1 MASTPLDAVPPAKRE
16 AFLLANSGL
25 PGARANLELAQAA
38 ADRTDEATLRRWL
51 AAPEEYLALCGAIG
65 VGRLV
70 AAGHA
75 ELWAVLRAA
84 AQDARWRVREG
95 VALGLQ
101 RVLATDPVRLLDE
114 LDGWVAGPPL
124 VRRAAVAGAC
134 EPPLLKDVGVAR
146 RTVALVDRVT
156 ATLLAEPDR
165 RASDVRT
172 LRQALGYCWSVAV
185 AADPESGVP
194 AFLRLAATDDPDA
207 RWIVAENR
215 KKKRLPAAAR

>member
-1 MASTPLDAVPPAKRE
+1 VNPLDAVPEPQRE
-16 AFLLANSGL
+16 AYLLAHSGL
-25 PGARANLELAQAA
+25 PGPRANLELAQAA

-51 AAPEEYLALCGAIG
+51 TDVREYLALCGAIG

-70 AAGHA
+70 AEGHA
-75 ELWAVLRAA
+75 GLWPVLRATA
-84 AQDARWRVREG
+84 EDTRWRVREG
-95 VALGLQ
+95 VAMGLQ
-101 RVLATDPVRLLDE
+101 RIGDVDPVRLLDE

-134 EPPLLKDVGVAR
+134 EPRLLGDVRVAR
-146 RTVALVDRVT
+146 RAVALVDRVT

-194 AFLRLAATDDPDA
+194 AFRRVATRDDPDA